1 MRLPSPLRLIRDKFW
16 KDAAVLQVSGMITV
30 VTSFVSSASIAF
42 LLGSRGMGMFAIAV
56 TLQTAF
62 YSLGHTGLVA
72 ATVSQLAAA
81 HARGLREKTTIW
93 VAFFV
98 KVYLVFSAVLIGAGW
113 FAMPAL
119 SRWWYSSELGEEQA
133 HELGL
138 WAWWLTTWILLDT
151 PRATAQVAFQAT
163 RRMLALAQLDNAF
176 ELMRM
181 FLVIVGAAITGSPAG
196 AVAGEVLARA
206 LGSYLAL
213 HMYRETH
220 ADGGPWLPTAG
231 EVVRKLP
238 GAPMREGLRLSLRV
252 GVIKSAT
259 NMVVTVLPRLLLG
272 GTAGMSWV
280 AYFHVA
286 QRIMV
291 MPTILMQGVS
301 RTVLPALSEK
311 WGKRDFGGF
320 RHLYWRT
327 TLLAGTGISL
337 ATLVGLALVKPV
349 VALTFPADYAHPVFV
364 CCAILTVG
372 MIPASYAIA
381 QDPFYILTNRMKAN
395 LLICLVGA
403 LVTIP
408 ANALLAYVD
417 PRTGPVWGQ
426 ALYLAWVLVHFVYIA
441 SCFRAMRDGGWGG
454 SGADAP
460 ADTVE
465 GSLAGAVPQRSV

>member
-1 MRLPSPLRLIRDKFW
+1 MKLPSPLRLIRDKFW
-16 KDAAVLQVSGMITV
+16 KDAATLQISGMITV

-42 LLGSRGMGMFAIAV
+42 LLGSHGMGMFALAV

-62 YSLGHTGLVA
+62 YSLGHTGLVS

-81 HARGLREKTTIW
+81 ISRDLRDKATLWI
-93 VAFFV
+93 AFFV
-98 KVYLVFSAVLIGAGW
+98 KVYLVFSAVLIGVGW
-113 FAMPAL
+113 LAMPAL
-119 SRWWYSSELGEEQA
+119 SRWWYSGELGEEQA
-133 HELGL
+133 HELGI
-138 WAWWLTTWILLDT
+138 WAWWLTIWILLDT

-181 FLVIVGAAITGSPAG
+181 FLVILGAAITASPAG
-196 AVAGEVLARA
+196 AVAGEVLARV

-231 EVVRKLP
+231 EIVRKLP
-238 GAPMREGLRLSLRV
+238 GAPMREGLRLSVRV

-291 MPTILMQGVS
+291 LPTILMQGVS
-301 RTVLPALSEK
+301 RTVLPALAEK
-311 WGKRDFGGF
+311 RGKRDFAGF

-327 TLLAGTGISL
+327 TWLAGTGISA
-337 ATLVGLALVKPV
+337 ATIVGLLLVAPV
-349 VALTFPADYAHPVFV
+349 VELTFPADYAEPVFV

-372 MIPASYAIA
+372 LVPASFAIA

-395 LLICLVGA
+395 LVICLIGA

-408 ANALLAYVD
+408 ANAVLAWVD
-417 PRTGPVWGQ
+417 PETGPVWGQ

-441 SCFRAMRDGGWGG
+441 GYFRSTATSRG
-454 SGADAP
+454 SEEWEGA
-460 ADTVE
+460 AD
-465 GSLAGAVPQRSV
+465 AGAVPQRSV